1 MNFFHSNF
9 RRRALLLK
17 GAAAVLGASEL
28 YHAAANT
35 LENYPQRPVKVI
47 IPYTA
52 GSIGDLVMRSVL
64 SQVAEKMG
72 QPFVVDN
79 KPGAS
84 QQIGA
89 ELAARA
95 APDGYTLTMG
105 TQSGFVLNALANKKL
120 PFDPIVDFAPITML
134 FTVPMYLFVRNDLP
148 ANSVAELIALA
159 KSKPG
164 QLTFASIGNGTT
176 SHVGGELFKAIAGV
190 DLLHVPYK
198 GGPEATNAVASGQVD
213 VFFNGGNAFTQLKQG
228 RLRVLASGGLK
239 RTVALPQLP
248 TLHESGVPNFDVVP
262 WFALFAPAGV
272 PKPLIDRI
280 NREIVAQLKSPVL
293 QEKFLSQGVE
303 LNPSTPEQLGA
314 HLKAD
319 FPLQAQIIKKA
330 GIKAE

>member
-1 MNFFHSNF
+1 
-9 RRRALLLK
+9 
-17 GAAAVLGASEL
+17 
-28 YHAAANT
+28 
-35 LENYPQRPVKVI
+35 
-47 IPYTA
+47 
-52 GSIGDLVMRSVL
+52 
-64 SQVAEKMG
+64 VAEKMG

-176 SHVGGELFKAIAGV
+176 SHVGGELFKSIAGV

-198 GGPEATNAVASGQVD
+198 GGPEATNALVSGQVD
-213 VFFNGGNAFTQLKQG
+213 VFFNGGNTFSQLKQG

-248 TLHESGVPNFDVVP
+248 TLHESGVPNFDVVS

-303 LNPSTPEQLGA
+303 FNPSTPEQLGA